1 MSSWNWL
8 TILPNSAEMGRMTR
22 REFLA
27 VTLAAGELFFG
38 GCGQRSDKRSSLSR
52 AKVVVAGGGFGGLN
66 VARTLRRLAPELA
79 VILIE
84 RNSLYIS
91 CPGSNQVLAGI
102 RPAENLTH
110 DFAARTRE
118 QGINVLIGEITGV
131 DARLRQVKFGDG
143 ALIPYDRLVMA
154 PGIEFRWDSIE
165 GYDEPA
171 SQTIPHAWKAG
182 AQTAL
187 LSRQLRAMPDGG
199 RVVITV
205 PDNPYRCPPGPYE
218 RASLIAH
225 FLKRHNPRAKLL
237 ILDAKTRF
245 SKQPAFMQ
253 AWRALYPGMIEWVS
267 SEHEGKIDH
276 IDSNSRVV
284 HTEFNAYQADVLN
297 VIPPQQAG
305 KLAQLAGLTDAT
317 GWCPVDPLSFES
329 TLLPGI
335 HVIGDACTASPM
347 PKSAFSAQSQ
357 AKICAAAIVA
367 LLENDEPAPPRLI
380 NHCYSFLDPDH
391 AISVT
396 GVYGY
401 QDSSRSLEVLSSGE
415 TPPDGDWLKE
425 AGYARDW
432 YRLLMEQ
439 TFG

>member
-1 MSSWNWL
+1 MVC
-8 TILPNSAEMGRMTR
+8 ITR
-22 REFLA
+22 RQFLA
-27 VTLAAGELFFG
+27 VTLAATGMILD
-38 GCGQRSDKRSSLSR
+38 GCGQRPGRHSSLSR
-52 AKVVVAGGGFGGLN
+52 ARVIVAGGGFGGLN
-66 VARTLRRLAPELA
+66 AARALQRLAPELTI
-79 VILIE
+79 ILIE
-84 RNSLYIS
+84 RNSQYTC
-91 CPGSNQVLAGI
+91 CPGSNQVIAGMHPIDPLTRDFSASI
-102 RPAENLTH
+102 RA
-110 DFAARTRE
+110 
-118 QGINVLIGEITGV
+118 QGIHVLFGQITGV
-131 DARLRQVKFGDG
+131 DARLRQITLGDG
-143 ALIPYDRLVMA
+143 SLVTYDRLVMA
-154 PGIEFRWDSIE
+154 PGIDFRWDSIE

-187 LSRQLRAMPDGG
+187 LARQLRAMRDGG
-199 RVVITV
+199 TVVITV

-225 FLKRHNPRAKLL
+225 FLKQRNPRAKLL

-245 SKQPAFMQ
+245 SKQPAFTQ
-253 AWRALYPGMIEWVS
+253 AWRALYPGMIEWLS
-267 SEHEGKIDH
+267 SEHEGRIDH
-276 IDSNSRVV
+276 VDSKTRVV
-284 HTEFNAYQADVLN
+284 HTEFNAHPADVLN

-335 HVIGDACTASPM
+335 HVIGDACAASPM
-347 PKSAFSAQSQ
+347 PKSAFAAQSQ
-357 AKICAAAIVA
+357 ANICAAAIVA
-367 LLENDEPAPPRLI
+367 LLENDEPAWPRLI
-380 NHCYSFLDPDH
+380 NHCYSFVDPDH

-401 QDSSRSLEVLSSGE
+401 QASSRALEVLSSGE
-415 TPPDGDWLKE
+415 TTPEGDWLKE